1 MDVVEASLRLSAQ
14 RALLGAIH
22 PQVRL
27 VKIMRDGAL
36 IRLTVLAEEILS
48 DDALDALSTA
58 GAEIIADFPDCRI
71 KERVIV
77 TKAPLPVEDVLA
89 EGWVYQRAE
98 AGRIQRDRLEVWHD
112 GSAICVIAVG
122 SQGDP
127 LDLGEHE
134 VEELIGKLHA
144 ALAQDRA

>member
-1 MDVVEASLRLSAQ
+1 MDVIDASLRLSAQ

-27 VKIMRDGAL
+27 IKVSRDGSL
-36 IRLTVLAEEILS
+36 IRLTILAAEPLGGK
-48 DDALDALSTA
+48 AVDALSA
-58 GAEIIADFPDCRI
+58 AAAEIVADFPDCRI
-71 KERVIV
+71 EERVIV
-77 TKAPLPVEDVLA
+77 TKDPLPTEDVLA
-89 EGWVYQRAE
+89 AGWVYQSAE
-98 AGRIQRDRLEVWHD
+98 AGRIERDRLEVWHD

-122 SQGDP
+122 PNGDP

-134 VEELIGKLHA
+134 VEGLIEKLKA